1 MVKVEKLTQSDT
13 KKLNRNRIFRLIY
26 DERAVSRQDIA
37 DRLNLS
43 LPTVNQNIKELFDDG
58 LVDYS
63 GNFQSTGGRKAQA
76 ITVSSDIRFVIS
88 INIRNNYIRA
98 SLMNIYGE
106 ICCTREY
113 EEPFSTS
120 EKYRRFLGI
129 IAREMADY
137 AGCGDDDILGVGITV
152 PGIIDKENGLIVF
165 APTLKIKD
173 YPTDLITEFIDL
185 KCHVENDAKAFAYT
199 QMWKNREDGKKV
211 CLLIDH
217 GVGGAFI
224 SGLDT
229 SENTHNETGEFG
241 HMIIHPNGRLCNC
254 GRKGCLEAYVSTS
267 VLSDRLGI
275 HIWEFFGRVGK
286 NNEYNDVMEEY
297 LDNLALGL
305 NNILTM
311 YDAPVVIGGEISRYL
326 EPYMDRL
333 KSCISGYDAGFIGD
347 IDISLSSCGK
357 QESLVGAA
365 LVYIDEFLGR
375 V

>member
-1 MVKVEKLTQSDT
+1 MVKVEKLNQSDT

-76 ITVSSDIRFVIS
+76 ITVSSDIKFVIS

-120 EKYRRFLGI
+120 ANYRRFLGI

-152 PGIIDKENGLIVF
+152 PGIIDKESGIIVS

-173 YPTDLITEFIDL
+173 YPIDLITEFIDL
-185 KCHVENDAKAFAYT
+185 KCCVENDAKSFAYT
-199 QMWKNREDGKKV
+199 QMWNNKEKDKKV

-224 SGLDT
+224 SGMDA
-229 SENTHNETGEFG
+229 SDNAHNETGEFG
-241 HMIIHPNGRLCNC
+241 HMIIHPNGRMCNC
-254 GRKGCLEAYVSTS
+254 GRKGCFEAYVSTS

-275 HIWEFFGRVGK
+275 HIWEFFGRAAK
-286 NNEYNDVMEEY
+286 DNEYSDIIEEY
-297 LDNLALGL
+297 LDNLALGI

-311 YDAPVVIGGEISRYL
+311 YDAPVIIGGEISKYL
-326 EPYMDRL
+326 EPYMDKL
-333 KSCISGYDAGFIGD
+333 KSYIAKYDADFIGD
-347 IDISLSSCGK
+347 IDISLSSCQK
-357 QESLVGAA
+357 HEILIGAA
-365 LVYIDEFLGR
+365 LMYIDEFLGK